1 MSLADLFSKEL
12 QNLPN
17 VAPIHVAS
25 AILFTAMTIF
35 LIRGLGVLDIVAV
48 QQYVNGSMTTLS
60 GLIES
65 GKYTENTLVK
75 ELMSK
80 TLID

>member
-1 MSLADLFSKEL
+1 
-12 QNLPN
+12 
-17 VAPIHVAS
+17 
-25 AILFTAMTIF
+25 
-35 LIRGLGVLDIVAV
+35 VLDIVAV

-65 GKYTENTLVK
+65 GKYSENTLVK